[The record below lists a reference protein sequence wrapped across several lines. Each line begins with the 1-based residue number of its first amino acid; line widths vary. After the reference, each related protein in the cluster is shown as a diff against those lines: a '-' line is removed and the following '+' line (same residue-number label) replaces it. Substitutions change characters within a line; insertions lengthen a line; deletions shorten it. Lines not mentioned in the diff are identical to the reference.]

1 MSLGYVKKKADTRAG
16 KQQIIDEVFNKP
28 STTKFDDFV
37 NNKELTE
44 TTFENVLDDTYYTS
58 QDWYASLKNKP
69 IEKISAEELVKE
81 TDTGYKTVA
90 YVELDENNA
99 IIKFKIDPN
108 ASKEEIE
115 FNLLHEVRHTQ
126 QNPEQIKELGELV
139 KNLDYTDVKSMEAY
153 FNHPLELDADN
164 WAREQINNKKVN
176 YEEKGTTNKTVTDK
190 PEDISSD
197 GRLSDNI
204 RNSSM
209 GKQQAD
215 ANGRELEQTTR
226 PISERIKETNGDLN
240 HHLEKEANNYASS
253 TINKKKEYTNG
264 KTDRSANAVDINSS
278 TA

>member
-108 ASKEEIE
+108 ASKEEI
-115 FNLLHEVRHTQ
+115 
-126 QNPEQIKELGELV
+126 
-139 KNLDYTDVKSMEAY
+139 
-153 FNHPLELDADN
+153 
-164 WAREQINNKKVN
+164 
-176 YEEKGTTNKTVTDK
+176 
-190 PEDISSD
+190 
-197 GRLSDNI
+197 
-204 RNSSM
+204 
-209 GKQQAD
+209 
-215 ANGRELEQTTR
+215 
-226 PISERIKETNGDLN
+226 
-240 HHLEKEANNYASS
+240 
-253 TINKKKEYTNG
+253 
-264 KTDRSANAVDINSS
+264 
-278 TA
+278 

>member
-1 MSLGYVKKKADTRAG
+1 M
-16 KQQIIDEVFNKP
+16 
-28 STTKFDDFV
+28 
-37 NNKELTE
+37 
-44 TTFENVLDDTYYTS
+44 
-58 QDWYASLKNKP
+58 
-69 IEKISAEELVKE
+69 
-81 TDTGYKTVA
+81 
-90 YVELDENNA
+90 
-99 IIKFKIDPN
+99 
-108 ASKEEIE
+108 
-115 FNLLHEVRHTQ
+115 LHEVRHTQ

-139 KNLDYTDVKSMEAY
+139 ENLDYTDVKSMEAY
-153 FNHPLELDADN
+153 FNHPLELNADN
-164 WAREQINNKKVN
+164 WTREQINNKKVN
-176 YEEKGTTNKTVTDK
+176 YEEKGTTNKTVTNK